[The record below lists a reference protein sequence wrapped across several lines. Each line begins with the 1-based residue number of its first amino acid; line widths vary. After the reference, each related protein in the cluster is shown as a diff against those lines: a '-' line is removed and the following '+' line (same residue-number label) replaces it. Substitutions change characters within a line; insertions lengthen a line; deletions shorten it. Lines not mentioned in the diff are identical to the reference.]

1 MDEQET
7 ARFIQFMRHQ
17 FSKIPKDLSPAEYR
31 DKADR
36 YRMLSKKIEGF
47 ESAIEKKKYSLL
59 AQKCEQLA
67 TQKEQA
73 QHPVRAPSAVEL
85 IQDTDEAP
93 KQHIEMKGMGKI
105 ICGCVLVL
113 IGIFFLT
120 SYPVNFVLTSEINY
134 ILAIIFGILG
144 LIVLFKKK
152 CC

>member
-1 MDEQET
+1 
-7 ARFIQFMRHQ
+7 MRHQ
-17 FSKIPKDLSPAEYR
+17 FSKIPKDLSPEEYR
-31 DKADR
+31 QKADR

-93 KQHIEMKGMGKI
+93 RHHVDMKGMCKI
-105 ICGCVLVL
+105 ISGCVLVL

-120 SYPVNFVLTSEINY
+120 RYPLNY
-134 ILAIIFGILG
+134 ILTSQVNYIIAAIFILLG
-144 LIVLFKKK
+144 LVHIFKKK